1 MYSPKNDRVSDI
13 KKSQSPSLKRRSLQL
28 PTPLISQVRS
38 PGFSTRMSTLVRQ
51 NGGNSFYNN
60 DGLNKRLQ
68 PPAAA
73 AAFNPK
79 YQGFGSLPR
88 VRLERRSLPRLSTK
102 VSSQVRSPSLNTSRG
117 PLVTAMTV
125 KVAPAEPFSPFKSNA
140 SLNST
145 PNGPENSSNIA
156 DPKRVLAALQELS
169 RSRKRNRH
177 GRRQMLSEEDEEEE
191 DDDVS
196 YLDA

>member
-1 MYSPKNDRVSDI
+1 MFSPKNDRVSEF

-28 PTPLISQVRS
+28 STPLRSQVRS
-38 PGFSTRMSTLVRQ
+38 PGFSTRLSTLVRQ
-51 NGGNSFYNN
+51 NGGNSSCN
-60 DGLNKRLQ
+60 DGIHKRLQ

-117 PLVTAMTV
+117 PLVTV

-177 GRRQMLSEEDEEEE
+177 GRRQLLSEEDDEEE

-196 YLDA
+196 YY

>member
-1 MYSPKNDRVSDI
+1 MYSPKNDRVSDF
-13 KKSQSPSLKRRSLQL
+13 KKSQSPASLKRRSLQL
-28 PTPLISQVRS
+28 PTPLRSQVRS
-38 PGFSTRMSTLVRQ
+38 PGFSTRLSTLVRQ
-51 NGGNSFYNN
+51 NGGNNSSSTNV
-60 DGLNKRLQ
+60 DGINKRLQ

-88 VRLERRSLPRLSTK
+88 VRLERRSLPRLATK
-102 VSSQVRSPSLNTSRG
+102 KSSQVRSPSLNTSRG
-117 PLVTAMTV
+117 PLVTV

-145 PNGPENSSNIA
+145 PNGPENSSNNIA

-191 DDDVS
+191 DDDVGF
-196 YLDA
+196 

>member
-1 MYSPKNDRVSDI
+1 MYSPKNDRLNDL
-13 KKSQSPSLKRRSLQL
+13 KRGHSPSLKRRSLQL
-28 PTPLISQVRS
+28 PTPMRVEVRS
-38 PGFSTRMSTLVRQ
+38 PGFSSRMSALVRQ
-51 NGGNSFYNN
+51 NGGNSTET
-60 DGLNKRLQ
+60 KRLQ

-102 VSSQVRSPSLNTSRG
+102 TPTQVRSPSLNTSRS
-117 PLVTAMTV
+117 PMVKV

-140 SLNST
+140 SMNST
-145 PNGPENSSNIA
+145 PNGPENTTNVA

-169 RSRKRNRH
+169 RSRKVLLLYTTYINTSIEAKFNKEYDIPKI
-177 GRRQMLSEEDEEEE
+177 G
-191 DDDVS
+191 
-196 YLDA
+196 